1 MLKEHKNHWF
11 EVISK
16 LAQSLDLD
24 ISDFEGKEQ
33 DDRTFMIQLRNTP
46 FVFIVRQKADDYELF
61 TTNCTWFKPGF
72 PLWKTTEAYDQD
84 KSFYDMKHVDM
95 QLSDWAR
102 DAIRYLA
109 EETSPDLWTQ
119 LMTYSFFTST
129 SSIPK
134 QELQLF
140 TDNEKTEIK
149 ASLHDF
155 EKRIIEKFDP
165 VQEQLDFIK
174 ERLEYLSQAVDKLN
188 RFDWKA
194 QALSTLTSIA
204 INLGVDTETGNQL
217 LQLFKQA
224 FVSITRYLR
233 SGM

>member
-16 LAQSLDLD
+16 LTQFWDIDL
-24 ISDFEGKEQ
+24 SDFEGNEK
-33 DDRTFMIQLRNTP
+33 DDGTFIIQLRNTP
-46 FVFIVRQKADDYELF
+46 FVFMVRQKADDYDHF
-61 TTNCTWFKPGF
+61 TTNCTLFKPGF
-72 PLWKTTEAYDQD
+72 PLSKTTDAYNEDM
-84 KSFYDMKHVDM
+84 SFYDMKHVDM

-119 LMTYSFFTST
+119 LKTYSFFAST
-129 SSIPK
+129 SSIPSE
-134 QELQLF
+134 ELQQF
-140 TDNEKTEIK
+140 TDHEKIEIK
-149 ASLHDF
+149 ASLQDF
-155 EKRIIEKFDP
+155 EEHIIEKFDP

-174 ERLEYLSQAVDKLN
+174 ERLEYLSQAVDRLN

-224 FVSITRYLR
+224 FESITRYLR